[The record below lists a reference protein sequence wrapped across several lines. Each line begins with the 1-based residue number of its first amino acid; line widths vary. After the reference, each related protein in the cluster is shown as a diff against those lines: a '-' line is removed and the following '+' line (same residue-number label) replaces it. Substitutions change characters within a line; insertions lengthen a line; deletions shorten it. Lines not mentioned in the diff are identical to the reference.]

1 MLEGDDLNQKEG
13 YEIYEPVYEDTTDE
27 SDESDWKTDR
37 SETLLHNFQD
47 LPDEIIL
54 KVLSYSEPNDLI
66 SSCQVS
72 KRLRKISH
80 DNSLWQN
87 VFLALK
93 FVKTEFLALILD
105 KGCKSLSLSG
115 VTILGSLFLQQKSQ
129 LRILDLSELVE
140 NSEVLKVMLASCYS
154 LQALEIHDN
163 MITPEIATSICQN
176 GKTLQKLDLDDS
188 IVDQAALMQII
199 RCCQEL
205 KEVNLADVINNR
217 EDDLSDDCLEF
228 IAKHLC
234 PNIEILDISDLR
246 FVDNHFKILFNR
258 CNKIKELTLRSV
270 ELSNNSLTIIRE
282 NLSLT
287 LEKLSL
293 DYSDELSLIDFLER
307 KSMPR
312 LKFIF
317 FEDEEDGDEAIENL
331 RKQLPHLRIN
341 VGFLSSKMVVDD
353 ENAYLGRTNVDF
365 KPFISYS
372 DSTV

>member
-1 MLEGDDLNQKEG
+1 MKMLEGEG
-13 YEIYEPVYEDTTDE
+13 YEIYEPVYEDTADA

-37 SETLLHNFQD
+37 SKTLICNFQD

-140 NSEVLKVMLASCYS
+140 NREVLKVMLASCYS

-205 KEVNLADVINNR
+205 KEVNLADVMNNNC

-228 IAKHLC
+228 LAKHLC
-234 PNIEILDISDLR
+234 PNIEILDISALR
-246 FVDNHFKILFNR
+246 FVDNHFKILLSR
-258 CNKIKELTLRSV
+258 CNNIKELILRSV
-270 ELSNNSLTIIRE
+270 EVTNNSLTIIQE

-293 DYSDELSLIDFLER
+293 DYSDELSIISFLEL
-307 KSMPR
+307 KSMPK

-317 FEDEEDGDEAIENL
+317 FEDEEDGEDEDRDEAI
-331 RKQLPHLRIN
+331 
-341 VGFLSSKMVVDD
+341 
-353 ENAYLGRTNVDF
+353 
-365 KPFISYS
+365 
-372 DSTV
+372 